1 MPASIKRINLH
12 EAINDKAANESRAS
26 GERMMGA
33 RNLVKAA
40 YPELQLIMLV
50 GNKTN
55 KIYGSAL
62 VVFEYGG
69 DEEWSPDDRMC
80 SDMCLLT
87 PDGKMRILL
96 GVKENEIEKVMK
108 SFLLDWQK
116 G

>member
-26 GERMMGA
+26 GERMVGA
-33 RNLVKAA
+33 RNLVEAA

-55 KIYGSAL
+55 KVYGSAL

-69 DEEWSPDDRMC
+69 DEEWSPDDRVC
-80 SDMCLLT
+80 SDLCLLT
-87 PDGKMRILL
+87 PNGKMQILA
-96 GVKENEIEKVMK
+96 GVKEDDIEATMK
-108 SFLLDWQK
+108 TYIRGWEE